1 MKSLLV
7 TLVAVVSL
15 CLPSG
20 VHAQAGRNAMPQAS
34 VVAPVDTGGIDAYSD
49 TTSIDTAAGANMVGQ
64 RSSHSRSYRY
74 DFSLDDVSDPFGLVA
89 VLTAMGFGGVVVA
102 VLVVLFL
109 LLVVLSP
116 FILVAVILYLVFKR
130 NNRRYKLIEKSIET
144 GQPLPDDVRASL
156 LDSKEVLWRKGVKNI
171 FIGLGIAVLFF
182 TLDIDELTGVG
193 LFVALYG
200 AGQAVIARTSAR
212 KDEGD
217 KDAE

>member
-1 MKSLLV
+1 M
-7 TLVAVVSL
+7 VAVVSL

-34 VVAPVDTGGIDAYSD
+34 VAAPVDTGGIDAYSD
-49 TTSIDTAAGANMVGQ
+49 TTSIDTAAGANMVDQ

-74 DFSLDDVSDPFGLVA
+74 DFSLDDVSD
-89 VLTAMGFGGVVVA
+89 
-102 VLVVLFL
+102 L

-144 GQPLPDDVRASL
+144 GQPLPDDVRTSL